1 MRFPVQPH
9 QHVIPLHFYLSFL
22 PVFIFTYLVDKKVV
36 SHCGLNFQF
45 PDHQLGWGDFFSHTD
60 FLPTIS
66 IIRVFFFITFFCPFF
81 LWAQVQMF
89 WKDVARWLYFT
100 IMKLSSHYLKHLII
114 HFYPDYCYYVF
125 LGWMVLYWV
134 YIWNSLYAQF
144 SHPQL
149 GNNLKVFYWKK
160 CFMASSDAISTG
172 L

>member
-1 MRFPVQPH
+1 
-9 QHVIPLHFYLSFL
+9 
-22 PVFIFTYLVDKKVV
+22 
-36 SHCGLNFQF
+36 
-45 PDHQLGWGDFFSHTD
+45 
-60 FLPTIS
+60 
-66 IIRVFFFITFFCPFF
+66 
-81 LWAQVQMF
+81 MF
-89 WKDVARWLYFT
+89 WKDVAIWLYFT

-114 HFYPDYCYYVF
+114 HFYPAYCYCVF

-172 L
+172 LHWSFSNCDPQESLKAPHTTHIIFLSIFLHPVPHLHSSILTVAYTREFQIKFHFKKKLHY